1 MDRYIIELAIFLVII
16 ALVEMIIPTS
26 SHGKYIKLVVGFII
40 MSYFLKPIS
49 DLSNDFFDFSF
60 DYDYD
65 NSEYNKSIEELS
77 YESQKNFTSMSIKV
91 DISRLIETNSTFK
104 VNDVQ
109 VVFYDD
115 IEVEKILINVDF
127 IGDLTETN
135 YETEKNKIEK
145 IIFNE
150 YYFITENINIVND
163 NNT

>member
-65 NSEYNKSIEELS
+65 NSEYNKNIEELS